1 MNIRFNKILS
11 AVALAAATTLT
22 TSCDSLFNDAP
33 INVIS
38 EKSIWKN
45 PLLLDEYENSW
56 YRNMSNGF
64 DTYVPCRGLATRLL

>member
-11 AVALAAATTLT
+11 AVALAAATALT

-45 PLLLDEYENSW
+45 PQLLDEYENSW
-56 YRNMSNGF
+56 YRNMRTTTSTQ
-64 DTYVPCRGLATRLL
+64 DTATY

>member
-33 INVIS
+33 INKIS
-38 EKSIWKN
+38 EKSIWKTRSCSTN
-45 PLLLDEYENSW
+45 T
-56 YRNMSNGF
+56 RTHGI
-64 DTYVPCRGLATRLL
+64 AT